1 MPNDTITTDDIRC
14 AMKTVALLIRNH
26 GDAYWPLMERLQAE
40 LRAMEDREALLDDL
54 LRDGASSAPPASFG

>member
-1 MPNDTITTDDIRC
+1 MPNETITTDDIRC
-14 AMKTVALLIRNH
+14 AMTTLAVIIRKH

-54 LRDGASSAPPASFG
+54 LRDGASSAPLASFG